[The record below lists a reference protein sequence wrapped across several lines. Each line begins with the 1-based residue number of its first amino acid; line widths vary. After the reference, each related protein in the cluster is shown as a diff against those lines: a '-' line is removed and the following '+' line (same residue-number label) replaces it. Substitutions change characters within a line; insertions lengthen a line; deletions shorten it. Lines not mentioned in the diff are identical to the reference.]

1 MKKKILSLLLTAI
14 CTGMIMTGCGG
25 GNKTSDMDY
34 AEKNYASGSTTTA
47 DEWYQEESIDYDYS
61 YGDGS
66 DYETAEEA
74 YEPENPGSL
83 SDSSNALSQRK
94 LITTV
99 SMDVETEEFT
109 DLTITVENKVKA
121 LGGYMESYNK
131 GSESRWGSD
140 VRLQY
145 ANMTIRVP
153 ADKLE
158 DLLSTV
164 KGTANVVDMT
174 SNTEDVTLT
183 YVDIQSRKE
192 SLQVEYNC
200 LLELLAE
207 AESVDQIIMLQNRLT
222 EVRYQ
227 IESMESRLRTY
238 DNQVDYS
245 TVYLYVK
252 EVERV
257 TPVIT
262 KEETTGDKIKSGLSE
277 NMYAIG
283 AWFKNFFIGFVI
295 FLPYLALIAVIVIIT
310 LLAVFIPLRISKKKR
325 EKKVQEWQRQQEMLQ
340 IQREAAAENTNQD
353 S

>member
-1 MKKKILSLLLTAI
+1 M
-14 CTGMIMTGCGG
+14 
-25 GNKTSDMDY
+25 
-34 AEKNYASGSTTTA
+34 
-47 DEWYQEESIDYDYS
+47 
-61 YGDGS
+61 
-66 DYETAEEA
+66 
-74 YEPENPGSL
+74 
-83 SDSSNALSQRK
+83 
-94 LITTV
+94 
-99 SMDVETEEFT
+99 
-109 DLTITVENKVKA
+109 
-121 LGGYMESYNK
+121 
-131 GSESRWGSD
+131 
-140 VRLQY
+140 
-145 ANMTIRVP
+145 
-153 ADKLE
+153 
-158 DLLSTV
+158 
-164 KGTANVVDMT
+164 
-174 SNTEDVTLT
+174 
-183 YVDIQSRKE
+183 
-192 SLQVEYNC
+192 
-200 LLELLAE
+200 ELLAE